1 MLERLHEHMNQ
12 QLQVNA
18 RIDTIFVVTAVLFDL
33 VLLGVN
39 SGVAAGAS
47 GNAGNVTSRAVLVVT
62 LIFSVLV
69 NGIAVLALQ
78 SGRQTRL
85 KLLQGLLRM
94 YEDAGVRKY
103 YDESLLS
110 NYDRRYL
117 FFTLVIGLLGLL
129 TIVVP
134 LVIVLIR

>member
-33 VLLGVN
+33 VLFGVN

-47 GNAGNVTSRAVLVVT
+47 GETGNATARAVLIVT
-62 LIFSVLV
+62 LTFSILV

-78 SGRQTRL
+78 AGRQTRRT
-85 KLLQGLLRM
+85 LLEGLLRM
-94 YEDAGVRKY
+94 YEDAGVRQY
-103 YDESLLS
+103 YDESLLN

-129 TIVVP
+129 TIIVP
-134 LVIVLIR
+134 LVILLIK

>member
-12 QLQVNA
+12 QLQTNA
-18 RIDTIFVVTAVLFDL
+18 RIDAIFVVTAVLFDL
-33 VLLGVN
+33 VLLGIN
-39 SGVAAGAS
+39 AGVAGAAS
-47 GNAGNVTSRAVLVVT
+47 GPSGSATSRAVLVVT

-78 SGRQTRL
+78 TGRQTRQ
-85 KLLQGLLRM
+85 KLLYGLVKM
-94 YEDAGVRKY
+94 YEDAGVRQY
-103 YDESLLS
+103 YDASLVT

-117 FFTLVIGLLGLL
+117 SFTLIISLLGLL

-134 LVIVLIR
+134 LVILWVR